1 MTGSSRKQTFSTKS
15 ERAYWALR
23 KAIVTGEFAD
33 WAPLDEVELMARFDV
48 GRTPIREAIRQ
59 LANEEFVVW
68 HRRRTPHVRTTSAED
83 LAPLFEARHIF
94 EIPAARLATE
104 RATTADLALME
115 HIVDEIDIA
124 IAEDRLYD
132 VAELDYDFH
141 MAVAKASH
149 NRFLV
154 ESINYLN
161 YGSLRLWHRSYQR
174 LGTKRVNDHHHEQ
187 LEAIRS
193 REVELAVSI
202 AQTHI
207 QFSHERQLRLFGL
220 VTDLSEQ
227 NGIATR
233 PARQSRTEQDDARS
247 RA

>member
-1 MTGSSRKQTFSTKS
+1 MTSLTLKQTFSTKS
-15 ERAYWALR
+15 EMAYWALR

-33 WAPLDEVELMARFDV
+33 WAPLDEVELMARFNM

-59 LANEEFVVW
+59 LASEEFVVW
-68 HRRRTPHVRTTSAED
+68 HPRRTPHARTTSAED

-94 EIPAARLATE
+94 EVPAARLATE

-115 HIVDEIDIA
+115 RIVDQIDIA

-154 ESINYLN
+154 ESINYIN
-161 YGSLRLWHRSYQR
+161 YGSLRLWYRSYQR
-174 LGTKRVNDHHHEQ
+174 LGLKRVNDHHHQQ

-193 REVELAVSI
+193 RDTELAVSI

-220 VTDLSEQ
+220 ITDLSEQ
-227 NGIATR
+227 DNGAALL
-233 PARQSRTEQDDARS
+233 PEQRLVIQRS
-247 RA
+247 TA